1 MKSKWLILFMV
12 FSLFLVACGG
22 ETSDDAVE
30 ETAVEEPAETLD
42 SPATTAAPA
51 EAPEEPAVGVC
62 LVLDIGGLGDQGFND
77 SAYLGYNMGIEEFGV
92 EGTFLEPDEGGENR
106 GELLN
111 LCAEDGN
118 ALVIGN
124 GFLFDV
130 AMTESATNFPDTNF
144 AITDSV
150 IEPANA
156 RGMIF
161 AAEQGS
167 FLVGVA
173 AALKTQTNKIGFIGG
188 VDIPLIHAFE
198 VGFVAGVQAV
208 NPDIEIDIK
217 YASVPPDFS
226 GFQDPVKGKEI
237 ALAQYEAGADVIYHA
252 AGGTGI
258 GMFEAAAE
266 VSASTGSKVWGIG
279 VDQDQYLT
287 IGGAIPEVQEYILT
301 SMVKKVEVAV
311 YNAIKDT
318 VNGTFSGGPVAEDVE
333 SGGIDIS
340 YTGGYIDDIK
350 DEIEAYRAKII
361 SGEIVVPSSR

>member
-1 MKSKWLILFMV
+1 MKSKWLVLFIVFGLILT
-12 FSLFLVACGG
+12 ACGG
-22 ETSDDAVE
+22 GSDDAVE
-30 ETAVEEPAETLD
+30 EVVADEPAETLD
-42 SPATTAAPA
+42 SPATTAAAAAEP
-51 EAPEEPAVGVC
+51 EAPATKVC

-77 SAYLGYNMGIEEFGV
+77 SAYLGYNMGIDEFGV

-118 ALVIGN
+118 DLIIGN

-150 IEPANA
+150 IDPANA
-156 RGMIF
+156 RGMIL

-226 GFQDPVKGKEI
+226 GFGDPVKGKEI

-287 IGGAIPEVQEYILT
+287 IGGAIPEVQEFILT

-311 YNAIKDT
+311 YNAIADT
-318 VNGTFSGGPVAEDVE
+318 VNGTFTGGPVAEDVE

-361 SGEIVVPSSR
+361 SGEITVPSSR